1 MTSFLPSLQQQH
13 AISHRGGHLRIV
25 ACAGSGKTE
34 SLARRISS
42 LVTEGVEPAEI
53 VAFTFTEKAAAEL
66 KKLLL
71 FWFAILTRLYSA

>member
-1 MTSFLPSLQQQH
+1 MTSFLPSLQQKH